1 MAVLRSLLFVPGNR
15 TNMLEKAMGI
25 SPDAY
30 IPDME
35 DSVPAEEKENARNVI
50 ASFLPKLAEV
60 GPLVIPRINSLD
72 TGLLQDDMAAI
83 VGPHIFGV
91 SVGKIQST
99 RDIDYISNIIEGL
112 EKKAGLEVGTVKL
125 IPWIETAMAIVNAYE
140 ICAASPRIVGVA
152 FGAEDFTNDMAIE
165 RTESESEIDYPR
177 RVICVAARAADVLAL
192 DTPYFS
198 FRDSDGLKK
207 NSFEAKGYGF
217 RGKFAIHPAQVDI
230 INESFS
236 PSSDEIENARRVIAA
251 FEEAERSGRG
261 STSLDGKVIDVPV
274 VKRARQLLESAEG
287 VKTE

>member
-1 MAVLRSLLFVPGNR
+1 
-15 TNMLEKAMGI
+15 MLEKAMGT

-35 DSVPAEEKENARNVI
+35 DSVPAEEKENARNVT
-50 ASFLPKLAEV
+50 ASFLPRLAEV

-72 TGLLQDDMAAI
+72 TGLLQDDLAAV
-83 VGPHIFGV
+83 VGPYIFGI

-99 RDIDYISNIIEGL
+99 KDIDHISNIIEGL

-125 IPWIETAMAIVNAYE
+125 VPWIETAMAIVNAYE
-140 ICAASPRIVGVA
+140 ICAASTRIVGVA

-165 RTESESEIDYPR
+165 RTEGESEIDYPR
-177 RVICVAARAADVLAL
+177 RVMCVAARAADVLAL

-198 FRDSDGLKK
+198 FRDADGLRK
-207 NSFEAKGYGF
+207 NSLDAKGIGF
-217 RGKFAIHPAQVDI
+217 KGKFAIHPAQVDV

-236 PSSDEIENARRVIAA
+236 PSSDEIENAQRVIAA
-251 FEEAERSGRG
+251 FEEAEQSGRG

-287 VKTE
+287 IKIE

>member
-15 TNMLEKAMGI
+15 PNMLEKAMGT
-25 SPDAY
+25 SPDAF

-35 DSVPAEEKENARNVI
+35 DSVPAEEKENARNVT

-72 TGLLQDDMAAI
+72 TGLLQDDLAAV
-83 VGPHIFGV
+83 VGPHIFGI
-91 SVGKIQST
+91 SVGKIQSSK
-99 RDIDYISNIIEGL
+99 DIDQISNIIEGL
-112 EKKAGLEVGTVKL
+112 EKKAGLEVGTIKL
-125 IPWIETAMAIVNAYE
+125 VPWIETAMAIVNAYE

-165 RTESESEIDYPR
+165 RTEGESEIDYPR
-177 RVICVAARAADVLAL
+177 RVMCVASRAADVLAL

-198 FRDSDGLKK
+198 FRDADGLRK
-207 NSFEAKGYGF
+207 NSLDAKGYGF
-217 RGKFAIHPAQVDI
+217 RGKFAIHPAQVEI

-236 PSSDEIENARRVIAA
+236 PSLDEIENARRVIAA

-287 VKTE
+287 MKTE